1 MASLKSAA
9 EHLKKSNRES
19 IDNYQEMQPMERK
32 NSEKRQSFAKRNLA
46 INIPLDEFP
55 KGQPKIGSPV
65 HVIEQNSPPR
75 RRDPSPE
82 EEMQVIE
89 EPVVEEVVRNPLLD
103 LTAKAKVAAPVVV
116 KQFNNSPMNRIGER
130 NDTVIVRND
139 REDTV
144 I

>member
-1 MASLKSAA
+1 
-9 EHLKKSNRES
+9 
-19 IDNYQEMQPMERK
+19 MQRK
-32 NSEKRQSFAKRNLA
+32 NSEKRQSFVKRNLA

-55 KGQPKIGSPV
+55 KGQPKIESPV
-65 HVIEQNSPPR
+65 HVIEQKSPPL

-82 EEMQVIE
+82 KEMQVIE
-89 EPVVEEVVRNPLLD
+89 EPVVEEVLVRNPLLE
-103 LTAKAKVAAPVVV
+103 LTAKAKVSAPVVV
-116 KQFNNSPMNRIGER
+116 KQFNSPMNRIVER